1 MLPKLEAFFLRLL
14 LFLIKLAKN
23 KEIILRIYFRFNSI
37 SIIPKSL
44 EKNLFYLF
52 TNCFVYF
59 YETIWS
65 TSF

>member
-37 SIIPKSL
+37 TIIPKSL

-52 TNCFVYF
+52 TNYFVYF
-59 YETIWS
+59 NETIWP

>member
-37 SIIPKSL
+37 TIIPKSL

-59 YETIWS
+59 NQAIWS